1 MDAGA
6 ITNVVYSAARV
17 LSVLHDD
24 LTRSGVALVLVH
36 APSSLLADLDRHRL
50 TEVIGAQHI
59 FETLH
64 EALAMIRGQ
73 RVSAGAK

>member
-1 MDAGA
+1 VDAGA
-6 ITNVVYSAARV
+6 ITNVDYSAARV

-24 LTRSGVALVLVH
+24 LTRTGVALVLVH
-36 APSSLLADLDRHRL
+36 AQASFLADLDRHRL
-50 TEVIGAQHI
+50 TDVIGGEHI

-73 RVSAGAK
+73 RVSPE